1 MTTTT
6 MKPHVMII
14 YVQGEELH
22 SVVAHPDGVT
32 GWQYSR
38 WSIKPESGL
47 TALKREAM
55 EAGAFVLDNRA
66 LAEAQTPGMSAAVPV
81 IIAYKLPIWFA
92 VKAFERLHRAILA
105 SPERGEGLGK
115 RRLKR

>member
-32 GWQYSR
+32 GWQYSG

-47 TALKREAM
+47 AALKREAM
-55 EAGAFVLDNRA
+55 EAGAFVLDTRSS
-66 LAEAQTPGMSAAVPV
+66 AEARTPDMSVDALV
-81 IIAYKLPIWFA
+81 IIVYKLPIWFA
-92 VKAFERLHRAILA
+92 VEAFERLHRAILA

-115 RRLKR
+115 WRLKR

>member
-1 MTTTT
+1 MTTTS

-22 SVVAHPDGVT
+22 SVVARPNGVAD
-32 GWQYSR
+32 WRYSG
-38 WSIKPESGL
+38 WSIKPESEL
-47 TALKREAM
+47 AALKREAM

-81 IIAYKLPIWFA
+81 IIVYKLPIWFA
-92 VKAFERLHRAILA
+92 VEAFERLHRAILA
-105 SPERGEGLGK
+105 SPERGERLEK